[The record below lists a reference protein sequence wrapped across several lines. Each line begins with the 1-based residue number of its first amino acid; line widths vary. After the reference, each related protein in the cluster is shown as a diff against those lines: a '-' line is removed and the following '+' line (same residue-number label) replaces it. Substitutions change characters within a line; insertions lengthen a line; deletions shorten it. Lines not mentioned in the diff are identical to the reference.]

1 MPTTA
6 QSIIREAQTALQDLD
21 GIRWPASD
29 LVRYLNRAQ
38 RDVQLARPDATA
50 VIEPLALA
58 AGHRQDIPE
67 AAAALID
74 IPCNTGGRS
83 ITKVDVAVLDA
94 SAAAWRALP
103 QKGVITHFMH
113 DLRTPRRFDVYPPAL
128 DGTQVDIEISA
139 YPEDVPEPTGDGKA
153 FDTVTG
159 DIGLRDQWG
168 TALLSMVLHYAYA
181 VDAQYGGNAGLSAA
195 YLQKATALLGT
206 QAQSS
211 TAVAP
216 KQ

>member
-50 VIEPLALA
+50 RIEPLTLA
-58 AGHRQDIPE
+58 AGHRQAIPDT
-67 AAAALID
+67 AAALID
-74 IPCNTGGRS
+74 IPCNTGGRA
-83 ITKVDVAVLDA
+83 ITKVDVTVLDA

-103 QKGVITHFMH
+103 QKGVITHCMH
-113 DLRTPRRFDVYPPAL
+113 DVRTPRRFDVYPPAL
-128 DGTQVDIEISA
+128 AGTQVDIEISA
-139 YPEDVPEPTGDGKA
+139 YPADVPVPAGDGKA
-153 FDTVTG
+153 YTTVTG
-159 DIGLRDQWG
+159 DIGLGDQWG
-168 TALLSMVLHYAYA
+168 TVLLSLVLHYAYA
-181 VDAQYGGNAGLSAA
+181 VDAQYGGNAALSAA
-195 YLQKATALLGT
+195 YLQKATALMGT
-206 QAQSS
+206 QAQAS